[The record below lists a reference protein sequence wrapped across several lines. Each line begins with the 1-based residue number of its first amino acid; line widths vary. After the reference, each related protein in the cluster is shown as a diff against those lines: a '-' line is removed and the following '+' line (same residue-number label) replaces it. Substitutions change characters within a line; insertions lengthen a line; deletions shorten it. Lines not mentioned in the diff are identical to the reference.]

1 MPSMG
6 GNIPDGAYRSSTLR
20 NISQFC
26 FTSILNSVIISSSN
40 AKHSKQRNAEMTKSQ
55 INDQIRSAKIAI
67 SEAEMEGLRGQAM
80 IALKAKLTT
89 LKAQYKLAK

>member
-1 MPSMG
+1 
-6 GNIPDGAYRSSTLR
+6 
-20 NISQFC
+20 
-26 FTSILNSVIISSSN
+26 
-40 AKHSKQRNAEMTKSQ
+40 MTKSQ

-80 IALKAKLTT
+80 IALKAKLTN